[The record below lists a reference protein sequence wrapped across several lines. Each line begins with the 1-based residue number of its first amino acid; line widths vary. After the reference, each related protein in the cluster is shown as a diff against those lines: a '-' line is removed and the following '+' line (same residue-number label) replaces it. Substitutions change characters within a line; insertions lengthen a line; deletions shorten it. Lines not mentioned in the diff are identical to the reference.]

1 MLDAV
6 LLMPN
11 PDLGIGGIA
20 IADPSSSFPA
30 ALAREFVRDLTL
42 LAGEFLCE
50 FQSFIFRKIRL
61 AFSSSLLRP
70 RRISDPARFLKEL
83 NHPDG
88 RTISSSETSFRDIMR
103 AILLGPLQKVPSG
116 GMSTPFLHLL
126 TIFAQDATRSFLF
139 CLEPVGIVEVLP
151 R

>member
-42 LAGEFLCE
+42 
-50 FQSFIFRKIRL
+50 
-61 AFSSSLLRP
+61 FSG
-70 RRISDPARFLKEL
+70 RISLPIPVLHFPQDTLGFLQFTL
-83 NHPDG
+83 
-88 RTISSSETSFRDIMR
+88 TSKKD
-103 AILLGPLQKVPSG
+103 LGSGSVSKRIEPS
-116 GMSTPFLHLL
+116 
-126 TIFAQDATRSFLF
+126 
-139 CLEPVGIVEVLP
+139 
-151 R
+151 